1 MLVIKKI
8 NNNVAVCR
16 DNNDDELVAFG
27 KGIGFQKTPY
37 ELTDMG
43 KISMTF
49 YKLNLHY
56 YQLLKEIPENV
67 FEVSAEVVAQA
78 QQQIPR
84 DLNPNMVFSLAD
96 HINFAITRLQQYQN
110 MKLPF
115 SYDVQQLYPDETKM
129 GKLAVKLIRQRLK
142 VHLPS
147 SEVTAIAMHFVNSQ
161 SVSETADDKDFT
173 EELIDQATQVIE
185 QYFKIHIDRQ
195 GFTYNR
201 FTMHV
206 RYYLKRIQADEVL
219 AEDEN
224 TTLFKAMKNESPEI
238 YQCAK
243 TIATK
248 IDEQLSTHSS
258 NDEIFYLMIY
268 IKRMLNKSMDTT
280 NEETSK

>member
-1 MLVIKKI
+1 MWVVKKI
-8 NNNVAVCR
+8 NNNAAVCR

-27 KGIGFQKTPY
+27 KGIGFPKTPY
-37 ELTDMG
+37 ELTDMR

-67 FEVSAEVVAQA
+67 FEVSAEIVAQA
-78 QQQIPR
+78 QTQIPR
-84 DLNPNMVFSLAD
+84 SLNPNIVFSLAD
-96 HINFAITRLQQYQN
+96 HINFAITRMQQYQN

-115 SYDVQQLYPDETKM
+115 SYDVQQLYPAETKM
-129 GKLAVKLIRQRLK
+129 GKFAVKLIRQRLD
-142 VHLPS
+142 VHLPN

-161 SVSETADDKDFT
+161 SLSETATTKDFT
-173 EELIDQATQVIE
+173 EELIDQATQIIE
-185 QYFKIHIDRQ
+185 QQFTIQIDRQ

-201 FTMHV
+201 FAMHV

-219 AEDEN
+219 NEDDN
-224 TTLFKAMKNESPEI
+224 ATLFEAMKSESPKI
-238 YQCAK
+238 YSCAQA
-243 TIATK
+243 IATK

-268 IKRMLNKSMDTT
+268 IKRMLNKSMNTT
-280 NEETSK
+280 NEESSK